1 MSIAH
6 LAGRV
11 TVIVVVP
18 VAAKCS
24 VDKHLQ
30 LVVAPAGVV
39 AIETMRAFLFS
50 GVRSDLSCSHRNIS
64 SLEHFFQTGLYHW
77 SVRFAQE
84 LYVSFVE
91 RIR

>member
-1 MSIAH
+1 
-6 LAGRV
+6 
-11 TVIVVVP
+11 VIVVVP

-50 GVRSDLSCSHRNIS
+50 GVRSDLSCS
-64 SLEHFFQTGLYHW
+64 SLEHFSRRKHSAEEIEYFC
-77 SVRFAQE
+77 AQE
-84 LYVSFVE
+84 LYVSLVE

>member
-50 GVRSDLSCSHRNIS
+50 GVRPDLSCSHRNIS
-64 SLEHFFQTGLYHW
+64 SLDHFSPTRLYHW
-77 SVRFAQE
+77 SVRF
-84 LYVSFVE
+84 VE